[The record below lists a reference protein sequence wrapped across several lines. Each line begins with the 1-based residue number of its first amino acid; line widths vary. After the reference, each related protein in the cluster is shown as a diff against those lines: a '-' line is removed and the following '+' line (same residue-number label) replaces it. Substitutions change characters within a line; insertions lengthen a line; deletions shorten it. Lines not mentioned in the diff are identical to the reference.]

1 MVFTFTV
8 KHSLL
13 NRLLLVFCKTK
24 VVKVFLVGLKNC
36 QIASRAGSNR
46 AEARV
51 LIEEGLGVVTA
62 GRVKYFEGEVTDRDS
77 PLLNTKKFAHEL
89 SEIMLALDQ
98 QVSCLFHSYVEFF
111 RLKVLVSS
119 HYNEEFVWYVDVPLQ
134 LKLEWHIR
142 FVWCNP
148 CAVQSYPCVPAL
160 LAFEGPSVDYSLI
173 QVQRLYPDVGSA
185 TINRS

>member
-1 MVFTFTV
+1 M
-8 KHSLL
+8 
-13 NRLLLVFCKTK
+13 
-24 VVKVFLVGLKNC
+24 
-36 QIASRAGSNR
+36 
-46 AEARV
+46 
-51 LIEEGLGVVTA
+51 GVVTA
-62 GRVKYFEGEVTDRDS
+62 GRIKYFEGEVTDRDS

-148 CAVQSYPCVPAL
+148 CAV
-160 LAFEGPSVDYSLI
+160 
-173 QVQRLYPDVGSA
+173 
-185 TINRS
+185 

>member
-8 KHSLL
+8 EHSLL
-13 NRLLLVFCKTK
+13 NGLLLVFCKAK
-24 VVKVFLVGLKNC
+24 IVRVLLVVFKNC
-36 QIASRAGSNR
+36 EIASRAGSNR

-62 GRVKYFEGEVTDRDS
+62 GRIKYFEGEVTNRNS

-111 RLKVLVSS
+111 RLKVLFSS
-119 HYNEEFVWYVDVPLQ
+119 HYNEEFVGYVDVS
-134 LKLEWHIR
+134 LKLELEWHICLVR
-142 FVWCNP
+142 CNP
-148 CAVQSYPCVPAL
+148 CAV
-160 LAFEGPSVDYSLI
+160 
-173 QVQRLYPDVGSA
+173 
-185 TINRS
+185 